1 MARTSLTSLELLV
14 AIDTSGSISAAAR
27 SLGHSQPTV
36 SAGVRR
42 LERSLGLRLVDRS
55 PRGSVLTEDGTAAAA
70 WARDVLTAS
79 DAFEAS
85 VSALRGQGG
94 TAHLVVAASLTVAEH
109 LVPGWL
115 AAWRR
120 RRSSDETER
129 TPAAVELIVRNSA
142 GVMRAVLD
150 GEAEVGFVEGT
161 EVLRGLRMRTVARDE
176 LVVVVDPEHPWARRR
191 EPVTAHDLATGPLV
205 LREKGSGSRDTLE
218 RALEAAGEALAADLP
233 QLGSTAAIKAALHEG
248 DAVGVVSDLAVAAE
262 LAHGTLVRV
271 PTDGLDLGRRL
282 RLVTRTHGDL
292 SPAARELA
300 AMVGQAS
307 R

>member
-1 MARTSLTSLELLV
+1 MARTSLASLELLV
-14 AIDTSGSISAAAR
+14 AIDATGSISAAAR

-42 LERSLGLRLVDRS
+42 LERTLGLRLVERS
-55 PRGSVLTEDGTAAAA
+55 PRGSVLTEDGAAAAA

-85 VSALRGQGG
+85 VTALRGEAG

-115 AAWRR
+115 GAWRR
-120 RRSSDETER
+120 RREQSGAPR
-129 TPAAVELIVRNSA
+129 TAASVELLVRNSA

-150 GEAEVGFVEGT
+150 GDAELGFVEGS
-161 EVLRGLRMRTVARDE
+161 EVLPGLRARTVARDE
-176 LVVVVDPEHPWARRR
+176 LVVVVDPAHPWARRR
-191 EPVTAHDLATGPLV
+191 RPVTAADLASGPLV

-218 RALEAAGEALAADLP
+218 RALALAGANLPADLP

-248 DAVGVVSDLAVAAE
+248 DAVGVVSDLAVVAE
-262 LAHGTLVRV
+262 VAHGMLVRL
-271 PTDGLDLGRRL
+271 PTEGLELGRRL
-282 RLVTRTHGDL
+282 RLVTRTHGEL
-292 SPAARELA
+292 SPAARDLV
-300 AMVGQAS
+300 AMVDQVS